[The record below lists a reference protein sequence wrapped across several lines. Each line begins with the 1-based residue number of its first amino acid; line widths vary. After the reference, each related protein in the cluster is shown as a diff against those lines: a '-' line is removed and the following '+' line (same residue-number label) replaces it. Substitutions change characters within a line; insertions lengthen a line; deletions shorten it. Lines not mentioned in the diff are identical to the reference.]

1 MIAGPRGLLV
11 VSPFVGRVSIVIVRI
26 VRMMVV
32 VVVVMMMIIGAAV
45 IIVVMMMMRVI
56 VILRQSYIWFPF
68 GFRLGACGVRLVNG
82 LEQGNRI
89 RDRLEQL
96 RIGSRIHNF
105 GFALHQRG

>member
-32 VVVVMMMIIGAAV
+32 VVVVMMIIGAAV
-45 IIVVMMMMRVI
+45 IIVVMVMMMRVI
-56 VILRQSYIWFPF
+56 VILRQSYVWFPF
-68 GFRLGACGVRLVNG
+68 GFRLAACGVRPVNG
-82 LEQGNRI
+82 LEQGDRI

-96 RIGSRIHNF
+96 
-105 GFALHQRG
+105 